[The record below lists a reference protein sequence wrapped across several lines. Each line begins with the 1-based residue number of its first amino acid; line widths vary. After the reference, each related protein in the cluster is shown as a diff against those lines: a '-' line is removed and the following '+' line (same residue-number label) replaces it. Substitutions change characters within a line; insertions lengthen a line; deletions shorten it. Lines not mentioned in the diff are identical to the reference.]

1 MRRVS
6 GYILDPL
13 LDKLENGIS
22 FANIGQYHCRVLNF
36 NFSYSIELISTQKTW
51 FHFSHKN
58 IKSHL
63 THPHFWP
70 QFCMFHMNTVLSFKR
85 IKYICSM
92 IKVCKFNLQ
101 VTWTC
106 SHFKYIYCIS
116 NIMKQ
121 LCQHIGY
128 SYIHK
133 MHMTTSVGIPS
144 KYLHSNH

>member
-1 MRRVS
+1 MFINFLGRHSLSTRMRRVS

-13 LDKLENGIS
+13 LDKLENSIS

-85 IKYICSM
+85 IKYAVWS
-92 IKVCKFNLQ
+92 KFLSLTCK
-101 VTWTC
+101 
-106 SHFKYIYCIS
+106 SHGHVPILNIYTAFPILRNNS
-116 NIMKQ
+116 ASI
-121 LCQHIGY
+121 
-128 SYIHK
+128 
-133 MHMTTSVGIPS
+133 
-144 KYLHSNH
+144 